1 MGGRRPKNPRNLN
14 NNDYKAMAETVLPNE
29 RAATRV
35 ARQIVNEIQVRGL
48 RPGTKLDPEHV
59 MIQKFGVARATI
71 REALRFLELQ
81 GALRIKAGPGGG
93 PVVSVPDIDHLTSA
107 ISLQLQFANATF
119 QSVLDARRS
128 IYPVLVG
135 EAAQQATHQD
145 IAALRQCVQRLHE
158 ATNDSTATSREA
170 RRFYEMVAAASK
182 NLVLGF
188 MVNALHRMSQGSGIE
203 YDQVHREANARNSER
218 ILQAIE
224 AGDADKASAIS
235 NKMHTAAK
243 RYWEKNAPELLNTPV
258 SWIAN

>member
-1 MGGRRPKNPRNLN
+1 
-14 NNDYKAMAETVLPNE
+14 MAETVLSNE

-35 ARQIVNEIQVRGL
+35 ARQIVNDIQTRGL
-48 RPGTKLDPEHV
+48 RPGAKLDPEHV

-93 PVVSVPDIDHLTSA
+93 PVVSVPGIDHLTSA

-119 QSVLDARRS
+119 LSVLDARRS
-128 IYPVLVG
+128 IYPVLVA
-135 EAAQQATHQD
+135 EAAVNATHQD
-145 IAALRQCVQRLHE
+145 IVALRQCVERLHD
-158 ATNDSTATSREA
+158 AASDSTTTAREA
-170 RRFYEMVAAASK
+170 RRFYEVVASASQ

-188 MVNALHRMSQGSGIE
+188 LVNALHRMSQGSGIE
-203 YDQVHREANARNSER
+203 YDKEHRQHNARNSER

-224 AGDADKASAIS
+224 AGDAEKAHAIS
-235 NKMHTAAK
+235 TKMHAAAK
-243 RYWEKNAPELLNTPV
+243 RYWEKNAPELLSTPV